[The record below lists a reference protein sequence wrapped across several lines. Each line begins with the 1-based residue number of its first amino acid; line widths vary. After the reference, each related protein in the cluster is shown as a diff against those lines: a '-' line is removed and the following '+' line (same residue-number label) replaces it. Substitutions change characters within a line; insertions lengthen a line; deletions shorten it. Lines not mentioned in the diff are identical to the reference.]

1 MQSYLFHHLAP
12 PLQLPCQRKV
22 EISSNSCP
30 FARKAPP
37 PSSFPPFSLPAFSCS
52 RPLGR
57 PSSAEPHGALQNN
70 EREREG
76 KREGRKERAGEGGSE
91 REQARI
97 LGKHGTSVFSYHRC
111 SLPCK
116 CHCWTEHLICWSES
130 TWFVGSY
137 PAYKAGSTQEVGG
150 IFSVSF

>member
-1 MQSYLFHHLAP
+1 MQPYLFHHLAP

-70 EREREG
+70 ERERG
-76 KREGRKERAGEGGSE
+76 RESE
-91 REQARI
+91 REGKSERGREQARVKHARI

-116 CHCWTEHLICWSES
+116 CHCWTKHLICWSES
-130 TWFVGSY
+130 VWFVWSY
-137 PAYKAGSTQEVGG
+137 PAYKTGSTKEVGD
-150 IFSVSF
+150 IFFA